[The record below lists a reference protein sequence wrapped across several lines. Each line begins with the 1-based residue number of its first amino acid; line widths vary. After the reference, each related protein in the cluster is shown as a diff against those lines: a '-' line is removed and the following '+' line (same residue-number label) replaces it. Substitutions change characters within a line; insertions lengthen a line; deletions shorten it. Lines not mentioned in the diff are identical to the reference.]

1 MAAVHCEQYDR
12 DPNRRLTITQMKTEK
27 AQEKRE
33 RQDYEKLKYNMVFA
47 IRSTLVANVRQVKMQ

>member
-1 MAAVHCEQYDR
+1 
-12 DPNRRLTITQMKTEK
+12 MKTEK